1 MFNTRPFSAPK
12 GNILDLFPETSATVQ
27 CDMELTRQCTSSVEG
42 SHSAAPKPDE
52 VTLLII

>member
-1 MFNTRPFSAPK
+1 MFNTRPFSASK